1 MSARLALTR
10 PWPEDAPAIAEA
22 LSDWQVAR
30 WLTAVPWPYRPAD
43 AAAFINDAG
52 LDEYAVR
59 QDGRLV
65 GMVRASG
72 SFGIWMAPFAQG
84 QGLAERAAVL
94 ALSRRFRGGAAF
106 VEANHLE
113 DNTASAALLARLG
126 FRPTGQVL
134 LWSEPQQRQL
144 PGLSLRLTREDF
156 ARRHA
161 VALATPR
168 LLIEPFRPADLPD
181 LHRIATLPAVAANL
195 LLFHPAMTPDDMAPL
210 FQSDGL
216 LPPMRLTVRH
226 GGRVAGSIGISAGD
240 PPRIFYF
247 LDPVLSG
254 QGLGEEMGRAFLAEI
269 TARFDPPELLADVFL
284 DNQPSRR
291 LLKNLGFQRD
301 LDQMLSSLGRS
312 QPAPAAIYRWRRRPQ
327 P

>member
-1 MSARLALTR
+1 MPAPLVLTR
-10 PWPEDAPAIAEA
+10 PWPEDVPAIAEA

-30 WLTAVPWPYRPAD
+30 WLTAVPWPYRPED
-43 AAAFINDAG
+43 AAAFIADAG
-52 LDEYAVR
+52 LDEHAVR

-94 ALSRRFRGGAAF
+94 ALSRRFRGGATSI
-106 VEANHLE
+106 EANHLQ
-113 DNTASAALLARLG
+113 DNAACAALLARLG
-126 FRPTGQVL
+126 FQPTGQVM
-134 LWSEPQQRQL
+134 LWSQPQQRQM
-144 PGLSLRLTREDF
+144 PGVALRLTRADF

-161 VALATPR
+161 IRLVTPR
-168 LLIEPFRPADLPD
+168 LLIEPFQPADLPD
-181 LHRIATLPAVAANL
+181 LHRIATLPEVASKL
-195 LLFHPAMTPDDMAPL
+195 LLFHPGMTPEEMAPL

-247 LDPVLSG
+247 LDPALAG

-269 TARFDPPELLADVFL
+269 LARFDPPELLADVFL

-301 LDQMLSSLGRS
+301 EDQMLSSLGRS
-312 QPAPAAIYRWRRRPQ
+312 GPAPAAVYRWRRRP
-327 P
+327 

>member
-1 MSARLALTR
+1 MPAPLILTR
-10 PWPEDAPAIAEA
+10 PRPEDAPAIAEA

-43 AAAFINDAG
+43 AAAFIDDAG
-52 LDEYAVR
+52 LDEHAVR
-59 QDGRLV
+59 QGDRLV

-84 QGLAERAAVL
+84 RGLAERAAVL
-94 ALSRRFRGGAAF
+94 ALSRRFRGGGAWI
-106 VEANHLE
+106 EANHLQ
-113 DNTASAALLARLG
+113 DNTASAALLGRLG
-126 FRPTGQVL
+126 FRPTGQVM
-134 LWSEPQQRQL
+134 LWSQPQGRHL

-161 VALATPR
+161 VRLATPR
-168 LLIEPFRPADLPD
+168 LLIEPFRADDLPD
-181 LHRIATLPAVAANL
+181 LHRIATLPDVASKL
-195 LLFHPAMTPDDMAPL
+195 LLFHPEMTQDQMAPL
-210 FQSDGL
+210 FRSDGL

-247 LDPVLSG
+247 LDPALAG

-269 TARFDPPELLADVFL
+269 QARFDPPELLADVFL

-301 LDQMLSSLGRS
+301 QDQMLTSLGRS
-312 QPAPAAIYRWRRRPQ
+312 APAPAAVYRWRRRP
-327 P
+327 

>member
-1 MSARLALTR
+1 MPPPLVLTR
-10 PWPEDAPAIAEA
+10 PWPEDAPVIAEA
-22 LSDWQVAR
+22 LSDWQLAQ
-30 WLTAVPWPYRPAD
+30 WLTAVPWPYGAAD
-43 AAAFINDAG
+43 AAAFIDSAG

-59 QDGRLV
+59 QDDRLV

-72 SFGIWMAPFAQG
+72 SFGIWMAPVAQG

-94 ALSRRFRGGAAF
+94 ALSRRFRNGAT
-106 VEANHLE
+106 VIEANHLQ

-126 FRPTGQVL
+126 FQPVGEVM
-134 LWSEPQQRQL
+134 LWSQPQQRHL
-144 PGLSLRLTREDF
+144 PGLSLHLTREDF

-161 VALATPR
+161 IALATPR
-168 LLIEPFRPADLPD
+168 LLIEPFRPSDLPD
-181 LHRIATLPAVAANL
+181 LHRIATVPEVARNL
-195 LLFHPAMTPDDMAPL
+195 LLFHPDMTPDDIAPL

-216 LPPMRLTVRH
+216 LPPMRLTVRRN
-226 GGRVAGSIGISAGD
+226 GKVAGSIGISAGD

-247 LDPVLSG
+247 LDPTLSG

-301 LDQMLSSLGRS
+301 QDQMLSSLGRTG
-312 QPAPAAIYRWRRRPQ
+312 PAPAAVYRWRRR
-327 P
+327 

>member
-1 MSARLALTR
+1 MPAPLTLTR
-10 PWPEDAPAIAEA
+10 PWPEDIPAIADA
-22 LSDWQVAR
+22 LSDWGVTR
-30 WLTAVPWPYRPAD
+30 WLTAVPWPYGMAD
-43 AAAFINDAG
+43 AAAFVAGAG
-52 LDEYAVR
+52 LDEYAIR
-59 QDGRLV
+59 QGERLV

-84 QGLAERAAVL
+84 QGLGERAAVL
-94 ALSRRFRGGAAF
+94 ALSRRFHGGADQI
-106 VEANHLE
+106 EANHLQG
-113 DNTASAALLARLG
+113 NAPSAALLARLG
-126 FRPTGQVL
+126 FRPTGQVM
-134 LWSEPQQRQL
+134 LWSQPQQRHL
-144 PGLSLRLTREDF
+144 PGLSLRLTRAEF

-161 VALATPR
+161 IALATPR

-181 LHRIATLPAVAANL
+181 LHRIATMPDVAAKL

-226 GGRVAGSIGISAGD
+226 DGRVAGSVGISAGD
-240 PPRIFYF
+240 PPRVFYF
-247 LDPVLSG
+247 LDPALSG
-254 QGLGEEMGRAFLAEI
+254 RGLGEEMGRAFLAEI

-301 LDQMLSSLGRS
+301 EDRMLSSLGRS
-312 QPAPAAIYRWRRRPQ
+312 QPAPAAIYRWRRRSRP
-327 P
+327 